1 MNVWKKAASLSL
13 AFLLVLGGCSMGK
26 KDDGNNSNVNA
37 TDTKQPQ
44 SNTANTGSETMDRM
58 ISYLQEQGMELQDMS
73 DIDQMDFAAHEGKS
87 FSYRGNAMYLYRLKS
102 DDQSMQALL

>member
-26 KDDGNNSNVNA
+26 KDDSNNGNANA

-44 SNTANTGSETMDRM
+44 SNTANSAGETMDRM
-58 ISYLQEQGMELQDMS
+58 ISYLQDQGMELQDMT

-87 FSYRGNAMYLYRLKS
+87 FSYRGSAMYLYRLKS
-102 DDQSMQALL
+102 DDQSMQA